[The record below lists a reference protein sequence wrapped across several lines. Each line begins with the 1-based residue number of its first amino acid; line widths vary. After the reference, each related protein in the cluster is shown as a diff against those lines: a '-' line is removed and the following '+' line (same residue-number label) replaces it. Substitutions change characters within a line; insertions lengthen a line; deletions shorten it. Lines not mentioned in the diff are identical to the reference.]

1 MTIAYCKVRFSL
13 TVIAICGL
21 VGCATEKV
29 TRQQAFDFSKMGR
42 IELKVSGTES
52 AVVPDNVAQ
61 QVSQNLLGWH
71 YPMGAEENKTYSH
84 TLTATVAAVEH
95 GSTPTGFSFSSGNS
109 DPRAMDFQ
117 KTDILPIVCRLTS
130 IDHPEQTGELKMG
143 FSADQISRNFLH
155 PDKLADHIS
164 TVCFNLL
171 SQLKWPL
178 DTKQTAD
185 EKIIPSPSWMPEIR
199 IETKQ
204 PEASVAPEAKAA
216 PINKANDQTIDKRPS
231 TNADSEGRKQIIIY
245 NQGSPV
251 TLELGHHRR

>member
-42 IELKVSGTES
+42 IELKVSGTGS

-117 KTDILPIVCRLTS
+117 KTDVLPIVCRLTS

-143 FSADQISRNFLH
+143 FSADQVSRRFLH

-171 SQLKWPL
+171 SQLNWPL
-178 DTKQTAD
+178 PVTAEST
-185 EKIIPSPSWMPEIR
+185 EKTIASPSWMPEIR

-204 PEASVAPEAKAA
+204 PEASVADEHKAVTIGKTNDEAV
-216 PINKANDQTIDKRPS
+216 NKQTPPS
-231 TNADSEGRKQIIIY
+231 TDSVGRKQIIIY